1 MVTLRRPLTLGL
13 PWLLVIMESVYVM
26 TGDLTLWNASS
37 SPHILQITLWAVLLF
52 PPLIIL
58 YTRWVYRVMR
68 GASTFA
74 ARAGGCIEPI
84 GARGCG
90 TSYARPSDAG
100 RRLRPAG

>member
-1 MVTLRRPLTLGL
+1 VVTLRRPLTLGL

-37 SPHILQITLWAVLLF
+37 GPHILQITLWAVLLF

-68 GASTFA
+68 GG
-74 ARAGGCIEPI
+74 RAH
-84 GARGCG
+84 
-90 TSYARPSDAG
+90 SRPGQVAVLNRSERVDVVLHM
-100 RRLRPAG
+100 RVPATPVAD